1 MSEAVFSHLPRFD
14 TPAERAPADW
24 LKPLDGALRAPVK
37 APLPEQMAPPAAQAD
52 SAPAAQPAPGG
63 ELRQMQKAIADLS
76 LLMGRLEIEA
86 RQQAV
91 TTIQTMAGRLF
102 PELSRQFMA
111 EEIGRH
117 LPGIIPASVPEIE
130 IHAPPGLAG
139 RLEELVAAQPALAG
153 RCRVMAAEGRTGVDV
168 SWRTGGVTFDFDGL
182 LAACLAQ
189 LGTTHNS
196 KVEHM

>member
-1 MSEAVFSHLPRFD
+1 MSDAVFSHLPRFD
-14 TPAERAPADW
+14 TPSERRPADW
-24 LKPLDGALRAPVK
+24 LKPLDGAVRTVQK
-37 APLPEQMAPPAAQAD
+37 PLPPEEAAPPPETAAAPISPP
-52 SAPAAQPAPGG
+52 SAGG
-63 ELRQMQKAIADLS
+63 ETGQMQKTIAALS
-76 LLMGRLEIEA
+76 SLMGRLETES

-117 LPGIIPASVPEIE
+117 LPGLIPAAVPGID
-130 IHAPPGLAG
+130 IHAPPDLAAK
-139 RLEELVAAQPALAG
+139 LEEMVAAQPALAG
-153 RCRVMAAEGRTGVDV
+153 RCTVIAAEGRTGVDV

-189 LGTTHNS
+189 LGATHNT
-196 KVEHM
+196 KVEQM

>member
-1 MSEAVFSHLPRFD
+1 MSDAVFSHLPRFD
-14 TPAERAPADW
+14 NPAERRPADW
-24 LKPLDGALRAPVK
+24 LKPLDGAKRAAAHAPVK
-37 APLPEQMAPPAAQAD
+37 DEMPPPPIKAEVPVPHAA
-52 SAPAAQPAPGG
+52 SGG
-63 ELRQMQKAIADLS
+63 EAGQMQKAIADLS
-76 LLMGRLEIEA
+76 LLMGRLEMES

-91 TTIQTMAGRLF
+91 STIQTLAGRLF

-117 LPGIIPASVPEIE
+117 LPGLIPAAVPGIE
-130 IHAPPGLAG
+130 IHAPPDLAA
-139 RLEELVAAQPALAG
+139 RLEEMVAAQPALAG
-153 RCRVMAAEGRTGVDV
+153 RCTVIAAEGRTGVDV